1 MSWFSSINSRKES
14 SAGQTDI
21 LLISVN
27 TVCGTVIH
35 SIWWDITVVTEWILL
50 STSEDDDSFK
60 LDSIFSEKMWARKVC
75 LFIFLTLNI
84 ARTSLNTCRLKLT
97 SNLSTAKLTWS

>member
-14 SAGQTDI
+14 SAGQADI

-50 STSEDDDSFK
+50 STPEDDDSFK
-60 LDSIFSEKMWARKVC
+60 LDSIF
-75 LFIFLTLNI
+75 F
-84 ARTSLNTCRLKLT
+84 
-97 SNLSTAKLTWS
+97 